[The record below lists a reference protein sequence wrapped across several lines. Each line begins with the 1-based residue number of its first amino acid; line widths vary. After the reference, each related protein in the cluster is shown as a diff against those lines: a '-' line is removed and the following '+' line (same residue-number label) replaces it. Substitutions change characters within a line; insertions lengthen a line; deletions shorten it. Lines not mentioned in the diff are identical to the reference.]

1 MMKTPVVE
9 IIHSYYPSLT
19 NSEKKVAEYVINHL
33 DHVIYF
39 SVTDLADEVGVGET
53 TVLRFCRKIGL
64 KGYQEFKLTIAQ
76 NISESPKHENVLSNS
91 NLVQQIASN
100 TIESVTNLASIINE
114 EDLNRTIELIHEA
127 RSMHFFGVG
136 SSGITALDAKSRL
149 LRIGKHADAIT
160 DSHLQAMSA
169 ATLSEGDVVVGLSL
183 SGSTR
188 DTLESLKIAK
198 ENGATIIAITYYSR
212 SPITQFADIVLLGGA
227 KESPLEGGSLTA
239 KISQLF
245 VVDLICTGLALLE
258 KEASLSMKNKTAEA
272 VVNKIY

>member
-1 MMKTPVVE
+1 MKTPVVE